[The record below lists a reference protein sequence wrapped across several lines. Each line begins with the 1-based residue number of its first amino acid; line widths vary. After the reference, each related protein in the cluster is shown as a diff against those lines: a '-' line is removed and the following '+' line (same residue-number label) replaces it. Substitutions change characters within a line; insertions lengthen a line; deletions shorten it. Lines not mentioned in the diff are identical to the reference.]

1 MGFLTP
7 NAAGEHAVLRTFA
20 LQQLPQMRTTV
31 AGLTDEQ
38 AHAAPTVSE
47 LNLSGL
53 LLHTAAVGVYW
64 SASAA
69 AAPAQPELPEEMRED
84 LSLDA
89 TIADRRPLADVVA
102 HFDRCVA
109 LTEANI
115 AAVTDLDALVPVPPA
130 PWHPEDLTHWKS
142 RWCLAHIAAEVAR
155 HAGHAD
161 IIRET
166 LDGKGAYELN
176 GDAGHD

>member
-69 AAPAQPELPEEMRED
+69 AAPAQPEL
-84 LSLDA
+84 
-89 TIADRRPLADVVA
+89 
-102 HFDRCVA
+102 
-109 LTEANI
+109 
-115 AAVTDLDALVPVPPA
+115 DALVPVPPA

-166 LDGKGAYELN
+166 LDGKGAFELN

>member
-20 LQQLPQMRTTV
+20 LQQLAQMRTTV

-38 AHAAPTVSE
+38 AHATPTVSE

-53 LLHTAAVGVYW
+53 LLHTATVGVYW

-69 AAPAQPELPEEMRED
+69 AAPGKPELPEDLRED
-84 LSLDA
+84 LPLEA
-89 TIADRRPLADVVA
+89 MIADRRPLADVVA

-109 LTEANI
+109 LTEAHI
-115 AAVTDLDALVPVPPA
+115 DAVTDLDALVPVPPA
-130 PWHPEDLTHWKS
+130 PWLPEGLTHWEA

-161 IIRET
+161 VIRET

-176 GDAGHD
+176 GDTEND